1 MRVPDK
7 SFIAI
12 KGLSRNPVGIPFT
25 PATMSRQKLPIST
38 FAISSQ
44 GLAASPALP
53 PRTRCN
59 MMGWRR
65 RFFFEVEVIR

>member
-1 MRVPDK
+1 MRMPDE
-7 SFIAI
+7 SLIAI
-12 KGLSRNPVGIPFT
+12 KGLSRNPAGIAFT

-53 PRTRCN
+53 PRA
-59 MMGWRR
+59 
-65 RFFFEVEVIR
+65 

>member
-1 MRVPDK
+1 MRMPDG
-7 SFIAI
+7 SLIAI
-12 KGLSRNPVGIPFT
+12 KGLSRNPAGIPFT
-25 PATMSRQKLPIST
+25 PAIMSRQKLPIST

-53 PRTRCN
+53 PRARCN